1 MKSNLRWDLRKHDDV
16 VEVSLE
22 GDLDSTNALDL
33 LNALRFHLRNS
44 INRLVLSAENLEYIS
59 SEGFKAIFHASEE
72 AKVDSTIVLRDDD
85 DFISDIIKETG
96 LEDLFIIKKRS
107 N

>member
-1 MKSNLRWDLRKHDDV
+1 MKSNLKWDLNKHGDV

-22 GDLDSTNALDL
+22 GNLDATNALDL
-33 LNALRFHLRNS
+33 LNTLRFHLRNS